1 MGSLESSSGQVVE
14 SCSIRTTAANE
25 LLDDVHDRMP
35 VILPQRPYQIWLTA
49 PAAEAQRLAELLVPF
64 DVSFMRR
71 YALSSLVNK
80 PQNELPAGALE
91 VPNPETQALLW
102 YFECKT
108 KRPKTQ
114 FQVYGA
120 FVDQPSPK
128 CCSRRSIRFV
138 GKLGNGP

>member
-1 MGSLESSSGQVVE
+1 
-14 SCSIRTTAANE
+14 
-25 LLDDVHDRMP
+25 MP

-49 PAAEAQRLAELLVPF
+49 PATEAQRLAELLVPF

-80 PQNELPAGALE
+80 PQNELPAGALQ

-102 YFECKT
+102 YFECRT

>member
-49 PAAEAQRLAELLVPF
+49 PATEAQRLAELLVPF
-64 DVSFMRR
+64 AVSFMRR

-80 PQNELPAGALE
+80 PQNELPAGCAGS
-91 VPNPETQALLW
+91 A
-102 YFECKT
+102 
-108 KRPKTQ
+108 
-114 FQVYGA
+114 
-120 FVDQPSPK
+120 
-128 CCSRRSIRFV
+128 
-138 GKLGNGP
+138 